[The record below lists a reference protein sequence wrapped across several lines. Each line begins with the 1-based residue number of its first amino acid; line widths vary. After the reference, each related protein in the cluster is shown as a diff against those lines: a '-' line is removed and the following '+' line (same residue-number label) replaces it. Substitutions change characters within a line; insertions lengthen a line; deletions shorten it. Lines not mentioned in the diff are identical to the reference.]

1 MDEIEAQKRANYFDL
16 GRDDFMALEEYLL
29 SGLSDKDLGK
39 AEGGI
44 VSLYSNGGKVK
55 IPQLSTDVANIS
67 DVYEAIDDPSY
78 VRDTTRISNLRR
90 GSKVTRSMGYDK
102 IFETFEKNKIS
113 KATIQKFKNIPK
125 ITDFDNAKDFSK
137 ALKKFRE
144 TAFKGLDNK
153 QLNVI
158 RSSGFLSNYAKDV
171 RSALPAFGKGAD
183 KRMLNKALN
192 DTFEYVFMSPD
203 TAVGV
208 KKPKIQS
215 KVYTEIREMAKKT
228 LDKAQR
234 LNLDYAL
241 SQVDKLFKAGSTK
254 KAQAMLAA
262 IGTLVSKGAFGAVLK
277 ASGHPVAMGVGF
289 ALDAPM
295 LIEAAEKVKEETI
308 DPLIFES
315 AEKMVEGENILKQM
329 FMPKMDEGGMMD
341 INDMTRPIGYN
352 NGGDVTLEEIMRDM
366 QDSQGPEEP
375 GVIDTIIGNMSP
387 IDPIF
392 TAKEK
397 AKDVGKSLLDKI
409 NDFLKYGHGDK
420 EDYMEIGGEQVDP
433 DDPNFRR
440 FIEENYM
447 GEGESYIEG
456 IENYRMEVEGEEFQ
470 SGGIVSLDQ
479 MTRAL

>member
-1 MDEIEAQKRANYFDL
+1 MDAIETQKRANYHDL
-16 GRDDFMALEEYLL
+16 GRDNFMSLDEYLQ
-29 SGLSDKDLGK
+29 SGLSDRDLGK
-39 AEGGI
+39 AEGGV

-55 IPQLSTDVANIS
+55 IPQLSTDVANIT

-78 VRDTTRISNLRR
+78 VRDTTRITNLQKD
-90 GSKVTRSMGYDK
+90 SKVTRKMGYDK
-102 IFETFEKNKIS
+102 IFETFEKNRIN

-125 ITDFDNAKDFSK
+125 ITDFDNAKDFSN

-144 TAFKGLDNK
+144 TAFKGLTDK

-183 KRMLNKALN
+183 RRMLNKALN
-192 DTFEYVFMSPD
+192 DTFEYVFMSAD

-208 KKPKIQS
+208 NKPKIQS
-215 KVYTEIREMAKKT
+215 RVYTEIREMAKKT
-228 LDKAQR
+228 LNQAQR

-315 AEKMVEGENILKQM
+315 AEKMVEGENILKKM
-329 FMPKMDEGGMMD
+329 FMPNMNQGGMMD
-341 INDMTRPIGYN
+341 MDYMMRPVGYAEGGYEDRMTM
-352 NGGDVTLEEIMRDM
+352 LEESAMN
-366 QDSQGPEEP
+366 QDNYGKVQDNAVIRAALQIASQQGDTSEDNINLIIDQLYQLIPSVEQTMKDRTEP
-375 GVIDTIIGNMSP
+375 VIPTKMMEGIGNLMNRLTGNYSQ
-387 IDPIF
+387 DRN
-392 TAKEK
+392 
-397 AKDVGKSLLDKI
+397 VGFS
-409 NDFLKYGHGDK
+409 
-420 EDYMEIGGEQVDP
+420 
-433 DDPNFRR
+433 R
-440 FIEENYM
+440 
-447 GEGESYIEG
+447 
-456 IENYRMEVEGEEFQ
+456 VE
-470 SGGIVSLDQ
+470 
-479 MTRAL
+479 